1 MTEDPFCTQSQNT
14 LCPFMV
20 DVLDPFAGV
29 QEMMIWPS
37 PPVAESRVAYFSL
50 ACAGTGVAGGLVGV
64 IVGVLVGVLV
74 GVTVGVLVGVPV
86 EVGVMVAVGVLIGV
100 GVGGSPPDLTVC
112 HH

>member
-1 MTEDPFCTQSQNT
+1 
-14 LCPFMV
+14 MV

-29 QEMMIWPS
+29 HEMTIWPALM
-37 PPVAESRVAYFSL
+37 PALAESRVARFSR
-50 ACAGTGVAGGLVGV
+50 ACAGTGVAGGFVGV

-100 GVGGSPPDLTVC
+100 GVGGSPPDVTVC

>member
-1 MTEDPFCTQSQNT
+1 MTEEPFCPQFQNT

-50 ACAGTGVAGGLVGV
+50 ACAGTGVAGGFVGV

-86 EVGVMVAVGVLIGV
+86 EVGVMVGVGVVIGV
-100 GVGGSPPDLTVC
+100 GVGGSPPDVIVC

>member
-1 MTEDPFCTQSQNT
+1 
-14 LCPFMV
+14 MV
-20 DVLDPFAGV
+20 EVLDPFAGV
-29 QEMMIWPS
+29 QDMTICPCS
-37 PPVAESRVAYFSL
+37 LPVRAESRVARFST

-64 IVGVLVGVLV
+64 MVGVLVGVLV

-100 GVGGSPPDLTVC
+100 GVGGSPPDVTVC